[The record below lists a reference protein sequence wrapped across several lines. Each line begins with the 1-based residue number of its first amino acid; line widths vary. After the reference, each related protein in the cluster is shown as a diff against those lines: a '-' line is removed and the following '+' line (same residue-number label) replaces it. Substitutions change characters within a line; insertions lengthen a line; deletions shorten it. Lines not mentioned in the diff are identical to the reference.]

1 MAITQKKYCG
11 KILTHLKDLKNKIS
25 SNLYMSNLS
34 TKMQSVKSTS
44 TTPYKKPT
52 EEENYLK
59 AESYGDIKLNFGKY
73 KGMTLNKILADD
85 KGTDYLRWL
94 HDAMKKDEKKKSPT
108 QLAIMKFIF
117 CVVGV

>member
-1 MAITQKKYCG
+1 
-11 KILTHLKDLKNKIS
+11 
-25 SNLYMSNLS
+25 MSNLS

-108 QLAIMKFIF
+108 QLAIMKFIY